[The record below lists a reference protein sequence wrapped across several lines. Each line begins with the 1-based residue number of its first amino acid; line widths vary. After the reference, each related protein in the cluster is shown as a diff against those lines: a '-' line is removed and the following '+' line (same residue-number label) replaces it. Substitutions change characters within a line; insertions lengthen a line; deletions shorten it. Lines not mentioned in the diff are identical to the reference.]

1 MPLDIRKDEDLNP
14 MKTRKIVGTALL
26 GAAFAAGATGTASAA
41 STPGLPDPVGQL
53 TAPLENVTGSQ
64 VASNNGTPPA
74 KPTGQQTAQPPGLGQ
89 LGALTGVLPLG
100 SLTGGGLPL

>member
-1 MPLDIRKDEDLNP
+1 

-41 STPGLPDPVGQL
+41 SAPALPDPVGQL

-64 VASNNGTPPA
+64 VASNNGTPAA